1 MFSQTLTPNT
11 ILKEHFLY
19 KIRDR
24 IYLDVHDVMEL
35 TDRKKRQSYYIIEN
49 LNKIYK
55 EAGHTPIKG
64 KVPKDVFDTYY
75 QGHLA
80 DLKESDNDSNLSLSK
95 HSVFKS
101 HN

>member
-1 MFSQTLTPNT
+1 M
-11 ILKEHFLY
+11 Y

-55 EAGHTPIKG
+55 
-64 KVPKDVFDTYY
+64 KDVFDTYY

-80 DLKESDNDSNLSLSK
+80 DLKESDKDSNLSLSK